1 MARRLMLA
9 ALAAVLLAM
18 PASAAAATPRA
29 NLIDIEDEVMCVT
42 CRIPLDI
49 ADSKQA
55 DDERDLI
62 RSLIAKGETKA
73 QIKHALVGQYGDEVL
88 ALPAKSG
95 FGLTAYLVP
104 IGLGVLLI
112 VLLAL
117 LLPRWR
123 RRPPKGIGGPDGGG
137 DLSDEDTS
145 RLDADLARYAG

>member
-1 MARRLMLA
+1 MARRLALMLVVALLLPAGAMA
-9 ALAAVLLAM
+9 AK
-18 PASAAAATPRA
+18 PRA
-29 NLIDIEDEVMCVT
+29 NLVDIEDEVMCVT

-62 RSLIAKGETKA
+62 RGLIAKGETKA
-73 QIKHALVGQYGDEVL
+73 QIKRALVGQYGDQVL

-104 IGLGVLLI
+104 VGLGVLL
-112 VLLAL
+112 LLALML

-123 RRPPKGIGGPDGGG
+123 RRPPTGIGGPDGGG
-137 DLSDEDTS
+137 ELSDEDAS
-145 RLDADLARYAG
+145 RLDADLARYSG